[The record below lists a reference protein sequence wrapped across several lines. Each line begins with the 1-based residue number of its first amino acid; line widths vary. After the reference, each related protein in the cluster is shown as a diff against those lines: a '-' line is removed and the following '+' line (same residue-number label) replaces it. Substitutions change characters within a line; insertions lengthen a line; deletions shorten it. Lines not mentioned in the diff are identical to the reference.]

1 MIKNRLWQ
9 IFFDKNQNWDKFTK
23 RYGKRIREVVKKEIN
38 KYRYCGDSKNGFK
51 MLVCEGCH
59 DVKMIPY
66 RCKSRFCTTCS
77 CGESEE
83 WSRMMADDV
92 IQTNHR
98 HVIFTIDENL
108 RIIFEKHRNLLKGLM
123 DEATRIIREYFQ
135 KKLKVMPG
143 IIAGLHTFGSKLN
156 FNPHVHMLVSM
167 GGMKESGEWKSH
179 DFIPFTMLRKQ
190 WQTVVLKLI
199 RKSIMPEEKK
209 KVQPLLQQAYA
220 NNVDGF
226 YIYAPKQK
234 GNFKEQLKYI
244 GRYMR
249 RPAIGI
255 NRIVDYDGEIVSFRY
270 HDKTDGQEKIET
282 IPVEEFIGR
291 IIKHIPDEQFKVIR
305 HYGIYSRRIKTLC
318 KKLITTCQKS
328 VRKWLVKLKRLGK
341 RNWSQRI
348 KDQTGKDPMICPH
361 CSNYYEYKG
370 EVCLKEG
377 KLTVKYAKDNMARAY
392 LERMIDDI
400 AGNEKEEDKENRR
413 EANASTPKYSEVYLC
428 RV

>member
-1 MIKNRLWQ
+1 M
-9 IFFDKNQNWDKFTK
+9 
-23 RYGKRIREVVKKEIN
+23 
-38 KYRYCGDSKNGFK
+38 S
-51 MLVCEGCH
+51 
-59 DVKMIPY
+59 
-66 RCKSRFCTTCS
+66 
-77 CGESEE
+77 
-83 WSRMMADDV
+83 DDV
-92 IQTNHR
+92 IQTKHR

-123 DEATRIIREYFQ
+123 DEATRMIREYFQ
-135 KKLKVMPG
+135 NKHKVMPG

-167 GGMKESGEWKSH
+167 GGMKENGEWKSY

-199 RKSIMPEEKK
+199 RKNITTEEKK

-234 GNFKEQLKYI
+234 GNFKEQLRYI

-255 NRIVDYDGEIVSFRY
+255 NRIVDYDGEMVSFRY
-270 HDKTDGQEKIET
+270 HDKTDGQEKIEIIT
-282 IPVEEFIGR
+282 VEEFIGR

-305 HYGIYSRRIKTLC
+305 HYGIYSRRIKALC

-328 VRKWLVKLKRLGK
+328 VRKWLIRLKRLVK

-348 KDQTGKDPMICPH
+348 KEQTGKDPMVCPH

-400 AGNEKEEDKENRR
+400 TGNAKKEDQENRR
-413 EANASTPKYSEVYLC
+413 EANASTPKYSEVYLFS
-428 RV
+428 V

>member
-1 MIKNRLWQ
+1 MIQNRLWQ
-9 IFFDKNQNWDKFTK
+9 IFFDKNGHWDNFVK
-23 RYGKRIREVVKKEIN
+23 RHGRRIREVVKKEIN
-38 KYRYCGDSKNGFK
+38 KYRYCGDSKHGYK

-59 DVKMIPY
+59 DIKIIPY

-108 RIIFEKHRNLLKGLM
+108 RIIFERHRNLLKGLM
-123 DEATRIIREYFQ
+123 DEAARMIRDYFQ
-135 KKLKVMPG
+135 KRNKIMPG
-143 IIAGLHTFGSKLN
+143 IISGLHTFGSKLN

-167 GGMKESGEWKSH
+167 GGMKETGEWKSYN
-179 DFIPFTMLRKQ
+179 FIPFTMLRKQ

-199 RKSIMPEEKK
+199 RKSITPEEKK
-209 KVQPLLQQAYA
+209 KVQPLLQQAYV
-220 NNVDGF
+220 NNADGF

-234 GNFKEQLKYI
+234 GNFKKQLQYI

-255 NRIVDYDGEIVSFRY
+255 NRIVDYDVEMVSFRY
-270 HDKTDGQEKIET
+270 HDKKEGQEKIET
-282 IPVEEFIGR
+282 ITVEEFIGR

-328 VRKWLVKLKRLGK
+328 VRKWLVKLKRLVK

-348 KDQTGKDPMICPH
+348 KDQTGKDPMVCPH

-400 AGNEKEEDKENRR
+400 CGNAKKEDKESRR
-413 EANASTPKYSEVYLC
+413 EANAFTPKYGEVYLFSM
-428 RV
+428 